1 MHPTRLRE
9 QFFQFRCRCYK
20 TPTANVQFLFHRDHL
35 IICAR
40 TYFVNA
46 NSTIRTSNTK
56 TSGMTFVAPQSCSSC
71 LVAHPLPRC
80 PSVRRSSSGGYSA
93 QLSGRPDRG
102 EVGVVIA
109 PPLLLTRASSSEGS
123 CSHRKQPAD
132 RLHGVWSF
140 GALGD
145 CAKVHKTMYDFKR
158 LSLRKEGANERRYH
172 QGDRLAESQHPRLHQ
187 RKRREEDGPCRR
199 VIQKRSKGTQIPGRH
214 VNTTAVG

>member
-1 MHPTRLRE
+1 MSRSLRIGTVAPNRLARPILSVPLPLL
-9 QFFQFRCRCYK
+9 QNTDCQRTVSFSC
-20 TPTANVQFLFHRDHL
+20 DHL

-71 LVAHPLPRC
+71 LVAHPLPRG

-93 QLSGRPDRG
+93 QPSGRPRSRRG
-102 EVGVVIA
+102 WRCHR

-145 CAKVHKTMYDFKR
+145 CAKVHNTMYDFKP
-158 LSLRKEGANERRYH
+158 LSLRCSMLFRICRSRSTSVYSIKEEKWEETTL
-172 QGDRLAESQHPRLHQ
+172 LA
-187 RKRREEDGPCRR
+187 
-199 VIQKRSKGTQIPGRH
+199 
-214 VNTTAVG
+214 